1 MYICISRHISHIE
14 LKLNWKF
21 GTELLKY
28 NSSSFQLEVN
38 VT

>member
-1 MYICISRHISHIE
+1 MINIE

-28 NSSSFQLEVN
+28 NSSNFQLEVN
-38 VT
+38 AA